1 MPYFRRQQQQKEGL
15 DPPAASP
22 TAPLKPE
29 DLHAFGTDHFSAS
42 AALKAGVSGPQT
54 RNLSAEAGQARIREL
69 HEELARAKA
78 TVLEVRPKMAVIKRS
93 IRLNEG
99 KLRENAL
106 FQSVPLQEKLFTQQ
120 VAAHIAADPEAMRK
134 AAIAIGQYEAA
145 WEALRVVEETLT
157 ETEMGLVE
165 DAVERLAGVSVE
177 KMRGQVFPLTS
188 LYVHFEADPVLCR
201 LFMPPHMT
209 RPRGTG
215 RLDPTDVPPYKNAP
229 RPYTLGDLF
238 RPTVKKF
245 TDIFK
250 NPEDKR

>member
-1 MPYFRRQQQQKEGL
+1 LPYFKRPQQQKEGS

-42 AALKAGVSGPQT
+42 AALRAGVSGPRT
-54 RNLSAEAGQARIREL
+54 SNLSAEAGQARMREL

-78 TVLEVRPKMAVIKRS
+78 TVLEVRPKMAIIKRS
-93 IRLNEG
+93 IRFNEG
-99 KLRENAL
+99 KMPESAL
-106 FQSVPLQEKLFTQQ
+106 FQNVPLQEKFFTQQ
-120 VAAHIAADPEAMRK
+120 VAAHIAAEPEALRK

-145 WEALRVVEETLT
+145 WEALRLVEEALT
-157 ETEMGLVE
+157 EAEMGLVE

-188 LYVHFEADPVLCR
+188 LSVHFEADPVLSR

-209 RPRGTG
+209 RPKGTG
-215 RLDPTDVPPYKNAP
+215 RLDPNDVPPYKNSP
-229 RPYTLGDLF
+229 QPYTLGDLF
-238 RPTVKKF
+238 RPTVKKL

-250 NPEDKR
+250 NPDEKR